1 MYCNSPEENDL
12 SRRYKNTSPHLRVY
26 QVETFWLVNIFL
38 IILLELLS
46 GSMKCFQ
53 SYDLNVSSSVRYT
66 GAENGEI
73 KSDLELKI
81 LKSQNLTIFR
91 SHTQWT
97 DFSFDRPHSVLYRD
111 WPPSG
116 VKPLMK
122 EKEIDRDEKRYTPL
136 EFELETK
143 LNSLYVIL
151 NTFQISTFWL
161 FWSTQLCK
169 PLKRSLD

>member
-1 MYCNSPEENDL
+1 
-12 SRRYKNTSPHLRVY
+12 
-26 QVETFWLVNIFL
+26 
-38 IILLELLS
+38 
-46 GSMKCFQ
+46 MKCFQ

-73 KSDLELKI
+73 KVRFGAENP
-81 LKSQNLTIFR
+81 KSQNLTIFR

-97 DFSFDRPHSVLYRD
+97 DFSFDRLHTALYRD

-122 EKEIDRDEKRYTPL
+122 EKEIDRDEKRDTPL

-143 LNSLYVIL
+143 LDSLYVIL
-151 NTFQISTFWL
+151 NTSQISTFFL
-161 FWSTQLCK
+161 F
-169 PLKRSLD
+169 